1 MLHPFVAVECLPNKK
16 PRNRSRRIGPGLCRH
31 LGFWHAPSAGLLARG
46 STAWP
51 RLPTPLRYFF
61 PRHSGILQPASPLTA
76 AGPHRRHTG
85 FPFQPIGLP
94 LFGGGP
100 RVTDGRLPML
110 SVPEVG
116 QSAGIVKTGVGTSA
130 ILIMSRIGCSYAVRV
145 APCHDISRFGSCS
158 RKTIFPNHHDRLV
171 AAIRISHFS
180 SLET

>member
-1 MLHPFVAVECLPNKK
+1 M
-16 PRNRSRRIGPGLCRH
+16 
-31 LGFWHAPSAGLLARG
+31 
-46 STAWP
+46 
-51 RLPTPLRYFF
+51 PLRYCF

-76 AGPHRRHTG
+76 AGPHRCHTG

-94 LFGGGP
+94 PFGGGP

-171 AAIRISHFS
+171 AAIRIKGILRLS
-180 SLET
+180 SAACRQVPENSRTPPPFGKGGSGGDFP